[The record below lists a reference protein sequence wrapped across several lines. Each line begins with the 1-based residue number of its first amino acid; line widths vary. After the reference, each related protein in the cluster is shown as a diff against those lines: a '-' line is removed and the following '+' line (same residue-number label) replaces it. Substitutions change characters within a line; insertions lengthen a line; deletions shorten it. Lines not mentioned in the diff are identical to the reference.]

1 MVSYPPSTQ
10 RTWPIGLL
18 AALSLFTVAISPAQA
33 QSGAIEQASR
43 VAEALKQAALKS
55 PKQPGYYSDW
65 QVKGDRVPLWSRQCL
80 GREMTP
86 AQFEEN
92 PTNATSIVVC
102 IVKDMMRQEI
112 RSARND
118 EAGAV
123 KRVAAWWVTGDPNR
137 ANAKD
142 IAPYAQQVLALYQ
155 SGSTSIA
162 AQPPIGQPIT
172 PAPEIPI
179 DLLPKP
185 KIEPVKPKIEA
196 TPKPATPKPITP
208 EPTAPTTP
216 GPATPI
222 VIKAN
227 GTNFYDRY
235 MQAGYT
241 ASKAKNFKR
250 AIIFFRRAMDERPN
264 DAFAGKAIENMEK
277 QLTK

>member
-1 MVSYPPSTQ
+1 MNSYPPST
-10 RTWPIGLL
+10 RLAWPIALITTLCL
-18 AALSLFTVAISPAQA
+18 AIAPAQA
-33 QSGAIEQASR
+33 QSSSIEQASR

-55 PKQPGYYSDW
+55 PKQSGYYSDW

-80 GREMTP
+80 NREMTP

-92 PTNATSIVVC
+92 PSNASSIVVC
-102 IVKDMMRQEI
+102 IVKDMMRQEL

-123 KRVAAWWVTGDPNR
+123 KRVASWWVTGDPNR
-137 ANAKD
+137 YNTKD

-155 SGSTSIA
+155 SGGSTIA
-162 AQPPIGQPIT
+162 AQPPIQPIVPT
-172 PAPEIPI
+172 PEVSTPPNIPI

-185 KIEPVKPKIEA
+185 KVEPAKPKVEA
-196 TPKPATPKPITP
+196 TPA
-208 EPTAPTTP
+208 PTAPVPTTP

-222 VIKAN
+222 VIKSN

-250 AIIFFRRAMDERPN
+250 AIVFFRRAMDERPS
-264 DAFAGKAIENMEK
+264 DSFAGKAIENMEK